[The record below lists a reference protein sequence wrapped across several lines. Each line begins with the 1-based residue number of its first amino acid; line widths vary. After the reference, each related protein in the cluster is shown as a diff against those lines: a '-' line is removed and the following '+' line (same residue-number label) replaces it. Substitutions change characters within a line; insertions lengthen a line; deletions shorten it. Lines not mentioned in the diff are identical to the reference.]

1 MNTIF
6 IVLPILT
13 LLMFHLGME
22 LRISDFLL
30 LFKRP
35 KPILTGLAGQLIVLP
50 LLAFLWGWVFSL
62 EAALFIGLI
71 LIACSPSGS
80 SSNIFTMIAKGDIAL
95 AVSLTA
101 LSSVFTLLTIPVVI
115 SVAMQFVDM
124 NVGIIRLPVGPL
136 MIQNIVLMILPMAAG
151 MLMRYK
157 LPDLTLKISKV
168 LGKMSFP
175 ALIILITIFFI
186 QHYDTI
192 LQYIGKL
199 GICVTLLIFSA
210 LLSGWL
216 LSTLLKIKEKEKR
229 TILIEIGI
237 QNAAQAI
244 AIASSPFIFN
254 NEVMAIPAIIYALLM
269 NIILLPYIKIM
280 SKR

>member
-175 ALIILITIFFI
+175 VLIVLITIFFI